1 MANEA
6 GNRFYFYRMPG
17 DVNRRIAG
25 LLLLALAAGLVG
37 GCDIFSH
44 DKIRLGIG
52 GHYNEAQEQFLKG
65 KSGSMDKAIVAL
77 DEVVRDDPTYK
88 DSLTL
93 LGRAYYNKGQFEVSR
108 QIIQRALLVNKD
120 DEVAWLTLGMTQLQ
134 VGEDEKGIQTLQG
147 AVTLLS
153 KASRAGY
160 RGYADW
166 DSKGLVR
173 SYISRTVIEVRKG
186 TDAKP
191 SLLRTC
197 ETLLL
202 RMDDEQYFQKTV
214 GLSLRQ
220 REDTR

>member
-6 GNRFYFYRMPG
+6 RSRFYRTPF
-17 DVNRRIAG
+17 DANRRLAG
-25 LLLLALAAGLVG
+25 FLLLALAAGLLG

-65 KSGSMDKAIVAL
+65 KTGNMDKALVAL
-77 DEVVRDDPTYK
+77 NEVVTDDPTYK

-93 LGRAYYNKGQFEVSR
+93 LGRAYYNKGQYEFSR
-108 QIIQRALLVNKD
+108 QVLQRALRVNND
-120 DEVAWLTLGMTQLQ
+120 DEVAWMTLGMTQLQ
-134 VGEDEKGIQTLQG
+134 LGDDDKGMQTLQG
-147 AVTLLS
+147 AITLLS
-153 KASRAGY
+153 KASKAGY
-160 RGYADW
+160 RGYSDW

-186 TDAKP
+186 VEAKP

-197 ETLLL
+197 ETLLA

-214 GLSLRQ
+214 GASLRQ
-220 REDTR
+220 RQDTR